1 MQYKYAKDQLD
12 YSDFSSGRVFYSLP
26 GHPAFPVR
34 LASEIF
40 QRCAA
45 QRKAIYGITTPC
57 TIYDPCCGAAYHLS
71 VLAFLHGEHIREV
84 IASDIDEKAV
94 ALAQRNLSL
103 LHRDGLDRRIREV
116 SIMLEQYGKE
126 SHREALQSASTL
138 RNRLTVLR
146 ENHRL
151 KTSVFRGDDTDRN
164 EISTHIRARSVDIVF
179 TDVPYGQHSRW
190 QAEDLNARSDPLNS
204 MLDALQNIVSASS
217 ILAIASD
224 KQQKISHEGYQRIE
238 HFQVGKRRVVILK
251 PAWTTER

>member
-1 MQYKYAKDQLD
+1 MKYKYAEERQD
-12 YSDFSSGRVFYSLP
+12 YSDFASGRVFYSLP

-40 QRCAA
+40 QRCLGHRA
-45 QRKAIYGITTPC
+45 AIYGITAPC
-57 TIYDPCCGAAYHLS
+57 TLYDPCCGAAYHLS
-71 VLAFLHGEHIREV
+71 VLAFLHGEYIREI
-84 IASDIDEKAV
+84 IASDIDEKAL

-103 LHRDGLDRRIREV
+103 LHRDGLDKRTREV

-138 RNRLTVLR
+138 RNPLTVLR

-151 KTSVFRGDDTDRN
+151 KTSVFRGNATDRD
-164 EISTHIRARSVDIVF
+164 EISTYVPAQSVDIVF
-179 TDVPYGQHSRW
+179 TDVPHGRHSRW
-190 QAEDLNARSDPLNS
+190 QTEDLNPLSDPLNS